1 MLLLLKCN
9 IWASSLDNWVG
20 GVCNRAQAGPDQH
33 LHPPRLTPVSALLQ
47 TPFYLVVETSGSVP
61 DHDYA
66 KLDGFLEAAYSQNLI
81 EDGTIAQ
88 DSRQAAGIWQ
98 LRENISEALRLAGG
112 CCTVGALETPGGDHP
127 GGPHK
132 QVGVGRWVLHSCG
145 PKTSR
150 GWAAWRPTQAG

>member
-1 MLLLLKCN
+1 M
-9 IWASSLDNWVG
+9 
-20 GVCNRAQAGPDQH
+20 
-33 LHPPRLTPVSALLQ
+33 Q

-112 CCTVGALETPGGDHP
+112 C
-127 GGPHK
+127 
-132 QVGVGRWVLHSCG
+132 
-145 PKTSR
+145 
-150 GWAAWRPTQAG
+150 